1 MQIIKDILKKDGPHG
16 FFIGLSPKLI
26 QTVLNSAFI
35 LTFYESIAT
44 RIVPQATK
52 LGWVSIFDFD

>member
-35 LTFYESIAT
+35 LTFYESIVKIVESYAT

-52 LGWVSIFDFD
+52 LG